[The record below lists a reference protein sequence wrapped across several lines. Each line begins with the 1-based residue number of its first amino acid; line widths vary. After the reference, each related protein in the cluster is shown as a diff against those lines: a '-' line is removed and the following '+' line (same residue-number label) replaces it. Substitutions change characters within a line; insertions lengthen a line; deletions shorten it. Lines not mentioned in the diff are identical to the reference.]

1 MDDVRVNGDKI
12 LENVPAIINTSA
24 NFITGDR
31 ERVLELYRQL
41 GGTLVEHAGFGFYY
55 REF

>member
-12 LENVPAIINTSA
+12 LERVPAVINTGA
-24 NFITGDR
+24 NYIIGNR
-31 ERVLELYRQL
+31 ERVSELYRRL
-41 GGTLVEHAGFGFYY
+41 GGTLVEHRGFGFYY